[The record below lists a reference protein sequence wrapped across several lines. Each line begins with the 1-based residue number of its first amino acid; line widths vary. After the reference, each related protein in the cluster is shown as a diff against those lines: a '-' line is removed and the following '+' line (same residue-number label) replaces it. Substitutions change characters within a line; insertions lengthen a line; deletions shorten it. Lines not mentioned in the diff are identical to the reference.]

1 MRRISWTTKCEDG
14 VKREIRA
21 NVTHGGVKWSFKRKD
36 EDHWDYDSAATKEE
50 WDELEDILERR
61 TRRGKAGN
69 MLEALR
75 KLRRDFH
82 V

>member
-1 MRRISWTTKCEDG
+1 MKRISWTLKCEDG
-14 VKREIRA
+14 VKREVRA
-21 NVTHGGVKWSFKRKD
+21 QVSHGGVKWSFKRKD
-36 EDHWDYDSAATKEE
+36 EERWDYDSPPKKED

-69 MLEALR
+69 MLEAVR
-75 KLRRDFH
+75 KLRCNAH